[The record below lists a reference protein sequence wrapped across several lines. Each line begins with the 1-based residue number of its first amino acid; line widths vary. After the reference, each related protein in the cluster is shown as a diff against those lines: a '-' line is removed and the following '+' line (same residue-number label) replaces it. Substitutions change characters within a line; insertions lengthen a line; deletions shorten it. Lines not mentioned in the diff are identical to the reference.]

1 MSMIRRAKGSITG
14 YSRFDGEGSTRVVLS
29 DTEASFADEQ
39 VEIVAVKETPETE
52 TTTTTEKE

>member
-39 VEIVAVKETPETE
+39 AEVVAVKETPEAE
-52 TTTTTEKE
+52 TTVTTEKE